1 MAQLFID
8 KDFFFEFGK
17 LEKPVQDKVREVFG
31 KFTAATHTGLH
42 LEKVNNAQD
51 PRMRTIRIDQF
62 WRGVVLA
69 PQTGDAYLLLK
80 VLPHDAAYQWAARH
94 RATVNTAI
102 GVVEIRNAT
111 AIDEQPITV
120 PADTAPLF
128 ADVSDADLTRLGVDA
143 QVLAFA
149 RTLTT
154 ADQLESARTMLP
166 EAQYDVLY
174 ALAAGYTPEQVWQEM
189 PPPPQTGIDPEDVV
203 TAMAR
208 SPQRAVLVTG
218 PDELMEV
225 FAYPFA
231 LWRIYLHPTQRR
243 VAYGSFSGPA
253 RVMGG
258 PGTGKTVVALH
269 RAHHLAQR
277 TRADKAILLTTFT
290 KTLAGSLEDGLR
302 ILVEDDEIRRRIDVR
317 HIDQVA
323 YQIVSRE
330 HGRLPVLRDTDET
343 ARWRQIIYDQRL
355 DLTEAFLAAEW
366 RQVILAQG
374 ITSLLDYQAARRAG
388 RGARLGS
395 LQRERVW
402 DAVTAFTDRLTADGV
417 WTYETI
423 CLEAARMLESADVKP
438 YKHVIVDE
446 AQDLSPWQWRLL
458 RAAVAPG
465 SDDLFIAGDTHQR
478 IYSNRVTLRQVGVD
492 IAGRAYRL
500 KLNYRTTAEIL
511 AWSIGLLRDEPVDDL
526 DGNLDDLTGC
536 RSDVHGPWP
545 TTKGCPTRQ
554 AELGQLLTQVRAW
567 LDRGVE
573 PDQIGVAMRS
583 NMPVDETV
591 QALRQ
596 AGIPAMS
603 LAKQS
608 SFDDKVAVGTMHRMK
623 GLEFRCVAVVGVSD
637 HAVPSASAVTPADV
651 DPVAHRLDVQ
661 RERSVLFV
669 ACTRAREEL
678 LVSWHGNPS
687 PFLSAHSVQ

>member
-80 VLPHDAAYQWAARH
+80 VLPHDDAYQWAARH

-111 AIDEQPITV
+111 AIDEQPVTV
-120 PADTAPLF
+120 PADTTPLF

>member
-80 VLPHDAAYQWAARH
+80 VLPHDDAYQWAARH

>member
-80 VLPHDAAYQWAARH
+80 VLPHDDAYQWAARH

-478 IYSNRVTLRQVGVD
+478 IYSNHVTLRQVGVD